1 MDSTMSKKEQVRTSD
16 VEKFVRCRCCGGLCT
31 GHSKIA
37 KKSTKEPEDDDVSG
51 CWECC
56 GAGCRACG
64 NSGKI
69 SLELAV
75 ATSDRRVEKL
85 IKKVKDAK
93 NELEEERMY
102 NEILFDWEN
111 GGPPSK
117 DSV

>member
-1 MDSTMSKKEQVRTSD
+1 M
-16 VEKFVRCRCCGGLCT
+16 
-31 GHSKIA
+31 
-37 KKSTKEPEDDDVSG
+37 
-51 CWECC
+51 
-56 GAGCRACG
+56 
-64 NSGKI
+64 
-69 SLELAV
+69 